1 MIPNQSSQE
10 RILLLQVAA
19 GDEQAFR
26 VLTHQYSGLVF
37 KFIHQHL
44 NDRQQAEEIVQD
56 IFVKLWL
63 TRETLAQIDSFRS
76 FLLIVCR
83 NHAFNAIKKM
93 VRERNREW
101 EWDHDKIIHQTS
113 EEDPLQKEQ
122 LFLLIEEAV
131 EKLPPQQQKAW
142 KLCRQGGLKYEQ
154 AAHEMQVSRD
164 AVKKYLQYANDAIKK
179 YVSGKLPIY
188 HP

>member
-1 MIPNQSSQE
+1 MIPNRSSYE

-26 VLTHQYSGLVF
+26 ALTHQYSGLVF
-37 KFIHQHL
+37 KFIYQHL

-63 TRETLAQIDSFRS
+63 TRETLAQIDSFRA

-83 NHAFNAIKKM
+83 NHAFNAIKKII
-93 VRERNREW
+93 RERNKEW
-101 EWDHDKIIHQTS
+101 EWSQDLQQNN
-113 EEDPLQKEQ
+113 EEDTLQKEQ

-131 EKLPPQQQKAW
+131 EQLPPQQQKAW

-154 AAHEMQVSRD
+154 AANEMQVSRD
-164 AVKKYLQYANDAIKK
+164 AVKKYLQYANNAIKK